1 MAVRFSRWIVVVTVV
16 SVGGV
21 LVAALVGDPE
31 VSPGDGRSPAATGSL
46 VAPRPDGALLYAEH
60 CAACHDTDRGPG
72 DMPSFG
78 DELTEE
84 QIIAVV
90 EFTRSDG

>member
-1 MAVRFSRWIVVVTVV
+1 MAVRFSRWIAVVTVV

-31 VSPGDGRSPAATGSL
+31 VSPGDGRSPAATGS
-46 VAPRPDGALLYAEH
+46 PE
-60 CAACHDTDRGPG
+60 RGPG